1 MYKGC
6 EILLQENIQ
15 MSNFISQLKILIT
28 SLVIK
33 RDKAAKYYDNDLE
46 IRKAAD
52 KYINTIEYG
61 DNWDMY
67 VRFDYDVM
75 EAAGLDT
82 NLLNWY
88 YQDKNRIPRQLRQ
101 KVVDLQKQKVIDSY
115 EEKNDYYRMLY
126 GLPPMEDIENK
137 NFIYAPA
144 NEYGVPTDIPVHELD
159 SESIAII
166 QATDM
171 ITQLIDAN
179 PSKGFL
185 NYLGSNRIEIYTAR
199 KASNFEIL
207 AIRNTQQIDE
217 IILRDFEIMYAK
229 ARNYFM
235 IGLYNSVYNTNFE
248 WYDEF
253 IGFSILVM
261 AVQRLISNIYKQ
273 GLTRDFYD
281 LELIKYLFK
290 SYSVPY
296 IDEMDITY
304 QINLA
309 KNLNY
314 LLQYKATDKVL
325 YDVAN
330 LLGFYDIHIY
340 KYYLIKSHRLD
351 SDNNPIFRYDDDGK
365 PLYDQMYNFHFQQ
378 VELTEDDINTA
389 LTDDRK
395 QFDYS
400 TITGEDPYWV
410 EDDELK
416 LKLYETNFNN
426 MISKYMSLDIAYK
439 IVEMVYEV
447 AHTVRMVI
455 DDQKDYKNIKVSI
468 PKVSNNELNLFDLII
483 FLCCVG
489 ARKLNLDGNIPIKGY
504 QIASVYGFNFK
515 ENIQAVIDSI
525 HDNEGEYSNV
535 DPDLIQYIMNMR
547 AFSLADVDR
556 MYQNIKDFRTLVTEF
571 LFTTKDKDTYYQY
584 LHLYKS
590 LLIVEDVEE
599 LYKDNSGSIRKT
611 YESLL
616 ENINPELYA
625 LLQDMIEE
633 EDRNKGVWD
642 EYIDEIYLKL
652 GSLSDGY
659 KYLPTINKNESMF
672 EFVLKLIRFFK
683 SYTVDF
689 VNSGIQY
696 FLDDRYL
703 MGLKLIDWL
712 QVGDVNWPL
721 GENLFNK
728 NNIYIDIMD
737 KIISG
742 YNIHQNLFLKEFIF
756 RESNLYLKDKEYL
769 YDKLVGIE
777 IGAGS
782 SYGGVLLTD
791 SIFKGNSFNDFI
803 NSTEVSGI
811 ILKDISK
818 NREHFLTDSV
828 WITVNE

>member
-1 MYKGC
+1 
-6 EILLQENIQ
+6 
-15 MSNFISQLKILIT
+15 MSNFISQVKTLIT
-28 SLVIK
+28 SLVVK
-33 RDKAAKYYDNDLE
+33 RDKAARYYDNDLE

-52 KYINTIEYG
+52 RYINTIDYG

-75 EAAGLDT
+75 EAAGLDS

-88 YQDKNRIPRQLRQ
+88 YEDKSRIPRQLRQ

-126 GLPPMEDIENK
+126 GLPPMADIENK
-137 NFIYAPA
+137 NYIYVPA
-144 NEYGVPTDIPVHELD
+144 NEYGVPTNVPIHELD

-166 QATDM
+166 QATD
-171 ITQLIDAN
+171 ILDQIIDAN
-179 PSKGFL
+179 PTKGFL
-185 NYLGSNRIEIYTAR
+185 NYLGSNRISIYTAR
-199 KASNFEIL
+199 KANNFEIL

-217 IILRDFEIMYAK
+217 LIIRDFEIMYAK

-235 IGLYNSVYNTNFE
+235 IAVYNSVYATNFE

-281 LELIKYLFK
+281 LELIRYLFK

-296 IDEMDITY
+296 IEEMDISY

-340 KYYLIKSHRLD
+340 KYYLVKSHRLD
-351 SDNNPIFRYDDDGK
+351 AENKPIFRYDESGK
-365 PLYDQMYNFHFQQ
+365 PSYDQMYNFHFQQ

-395 QFDYS
+395 QYDYN

-416 LKLYETNFNN
+416 NKLYETNFNN
-426 MISKYMSLDIAYK
+426 IISKYMSLDIAYK

-455 DDQKDYKNIKVSI
+455 DDQRDYKNIKISI
-468 PKVSNNELNLFDLII
+468 PKISNNELNMFDLII
-483 FLCCVG
+483 FLCAVG
-489 ARKLNLDGNIPIKGY
+489 ARKLNLNGNVPLKPY

-515 ENIQAVIDSI
+515 ANIQDIIDSI
-525 HDNEGEYSNV
+525 HNQEGDYSKV
-535 DPDLIQYIMNMR
+535 SPDLIQYMMNMR

-556 MYQNIKDFRTLVTEF
+556 MYSNIKDLRTMITEY
-571 LFTTKDKDTYYQY
+571 LFTTKDKESYYQY

-590 LLIVEDVEE
+590 ILLSEDVAE
-599 LYKDNSGSIRKT
+599 LYKDTNGNIRDT

-616 ENINPELYA
+616 ENINPELYSIY
-625 LLQDMIEE
+625 LSMIEE
-633 EDRNKGVWD
+633 QARNEGIWD

-652 GSLSDGY
+652 GSLSDAY

-703 MGLKLIDWL
+703 MGLKLIDDLKMGNVDWKFNDTL
-712 QVGDVNWPL
+712 FGDYNT
-721 GENLFNK
+721 
-728 NNIYIDIMD
+728 YIDIMNRISSD
-737 KIISG
+737 YKIYQKLFIKEIIYQENN
-742 YNIHQNLFLKEFIF
+742 YNI
-756 RESNLYLKDKEYL
+756 KDKEIL
-769 YDKLVGIE
+769 YDKGLSLSVGGGSGGGIS
-777 IGAGS
+777 ISDTLFNGS
-782 SYGGVLLTD
+782 SYSDIMNNISKDIVFKDRPKERLLTD
-791 SIFKGNSFNDFI
+791 SVI
-803 NSTEVSGI
+803 
-811 ILKDISK
+811 
-818 NREHFLTDSV
+818 
-828 WITVNE
+828 ITVNE

>member
-1 MYKGC
+1 M
-6 EILLQENIQ
+6 LQQNIQ
-15 MSNFISQLKILIT
+15 MSNFISQVKTLIT
-28 SLVIK
+28 SLVVK

-52 KYINTIEYG
+52 RYINTIDYG

-75 EAAGLDT
+75 EAAGLDS

-88 YQDKNRIPRQLRQ
+88 YEDKSRIPRQLRQ

-126 GLPPMEDIENK
+126 GLPPMADIENK
-137 NFIYAPA
+137 NYIYVPA
-144 NEYGVPTDIPVHELD
+144 NEYGVPTNVPIHELD
-159 SESIAII
+159 LESIAII
-166 QATDM
+166 QATD
-171 ITQLIDAN
+171 ILDQIIDAN
-179 PSKGFL
+179 PTKGFL
-185 NYLGSNRIEIYTAR
+185 NYLGSNRISIYTAR
-199 KASNFEIL
+199 KANNFEIL

-217 IILRDFEIMYAK
+217 LIIRDFEIMYAK

-235 IGLYNSVYNTNFE
+235 IAVYNSVYATNFE

-281 LELIKYLFK
+281 LELIRYLFK

-296 IDEMDITY
+296 IEEMDISY

-340 KYYLIKSHRLD
+340 KYYLVKSHRLD
-351 SDNNPIFRYDDDGK
+351 VENKPIFRYDESGK

-395 QFDYS
+395 QYDYN

-416 LKLYETNFNN
+416 NKLYETNFNN
-426 MISKYMSLDIAYK
+426 IISKYMSLDIAYK

-455 DDQKDYKNIKVSI
+455 DDQRDYKNIKISI
-468 PKVSNNELNLFDLII
+468 PKISNNELNMFDLII
-483 FLCCVG
+483 FLCAVG
-489 ARKLNLDGNIPIKGY
+489 ARKLNLNGNVPLKPY

-515 ENIQAVIDSI
+515 ANIQDIIDSI
-525 HDNEGEYSNV
+525 HNQEGDYSKV
-535 DPDLIQYIMNMR
+535 SPDLIQYMMNMR
-547 AFSLADVDR
+547 AFSLADADR
-556 MYQNIKDFRTLVTEF
+556 MYSNIKDLRTMITEY
-571 LFTTKDKDTYYQY
+571 LFTTKDKESYYQY

-590 LLIVEDVEE
+590 ILLSEDVAE
-599 LYKDNSGSIRKT
+599 LYKDTNGNIRDT
-611 YESLL
+611 FESLL
-616 ENINPELYA
+616 ENINPELYSIY
-625 LLQDMIEE
+625 LSMIEE
-633 EDRNKGVWD
+633 QARNEGIWD

-652 GSLSDGY
+652 GSLSDAY

-703 MGLKLIDWL
+703 MGLKLIDDLKMGNVDWKFNDTL
-712 QVGDVNWPL
+712 FGDYNT
-721 GENLFNK
+721 
-728 NNIYIDIMD
+728 YIDIMNSISSD
-737 KIISG
+737 YKIYQKLFIKEIIYQKNN
-742 YNIHQNLFLKEFIF
+742 YNI
-756 RESNLYLKDKEYL
+756 KDKEIL
-769 YDKLVGIE
+769 YDKGLSLSVGGDSGGGIS
-777 IGAGS
+777 ISDTLFNGS
-782 SYGGVLLTD
+782 SYSDIMNNISKDIVFKDRPRERLLTD
-791 SIFKGNSFNDFI
+791 SVI
-803 NSTEVSGI
+803 
-811 ILKDISK
+811 
-818 NREHFLTDSV
+818 
-828 WITVNE
+828 ITVNE

>member
-1 MYKGC
+1 
-6 EILLQENIQ
+6 
-15 MSNFISQLKILIT
+15 MSNFVSQVKTLIT
-28 SLVIK
+28 SLVVK

-52 KYINTIEYG
+52 RYINTIDYG

-75 EAAGLDT
+75 EAAGLDS

-88 YQDKNRIPRQLRQ
+88 YEDKSRIPRQLRQ
-101 KVVDLQKQKVIDSY
+101 KVVNLQRQKVIDSY

-126 GLPPMEDIENK
+126 GLPPMADIENK
-137 NFIYAPA
+137 NYIYVPA
-144 NEYGVPTDIPVHELD
+144 NEYGVPTNVPVHELD

-166 QATDM
+166 QATD
-171 ITQLIDAN
+171 ILDQIIDAN
-179 PSKGFL
+179 PTKGFL
-185 NYLGSNRIEIYTAR
+185 NYLGSNRISIYTAR
-199 KASNFEIL
+199 KANNFEIL

-217 IILRDFEIMYAK
+217 LIIRDFEIMYAK

-235 IGLYNSVYNTNFE
+235 IAVYNSVYATNFE

-281 LELIKYLFK
+281 LELIRYLFK

-296 IDEMDITY
+296 IEEMDISY

-340 KYYLIKSHRLD
+340 KYYLVKSHRLD
-351 SDNNPIFRYDDDGK
+351 AENKPIFRYDESGK

-378 VELTEDDINTA
+378 VELIEDDINTA

-395 QFDYS
+395 QFDYN

-416 LKLYETNFNN
+416 NKLYETNFNN
-426 MISKYMSLDIAYK
+426 IISKYMSLDIAYK

-455 DDQKDYKNIKVSI
+455 DDQRDYKNIKISI
-468 PKVSNNELNLFDLII
+468 PKISNNELNMFDLII
-483 FLCCVG
+483 FLCAVG
-489 ARKLNLDGNIPIKGY
+489 ARKLNLNGNVPLKPY

-515 ENIQAVIDSI
+515 ANIQDIIDSI
-525 HDNEGEYSNV
+525 HNQEGDYSKV
-535 DPDLIQYIMNMR
+535 SPDLIQYMMNMR

-556 MYQNIKDFRTLVTEF
+556 MYSNIKDLRTMITEY
-571 LFTTKDKDTYYQY
+571 LFTTKDKESYYQY

-590 LLIVEDVEE
+590 ILLSEDVAE
-599 LYKDNSGSIRKT
+599 LYKDTNGNIRDT

-616 ENINPELYA
+616 ENINPELYT
-625 LLQDMIEE
+625 LLLSMIDE
-633 EDRNKGVWD
+633 EDRNKGIWD

-652 GSLSDGY
+652 GSLSDAY

-703 MGLKLIDWL
+703 MGLKLIDDL
-712 QVGDVNWPL
+712 KMGDVDWKLND
-721 GENLFNK
+721 NLFIK
-728 NNIYIDIMD
+728 NNSYIDLLD
-737 KIISG
+737 KILSQIS
-742 YNIHQNLFLKEFIF
+742 IKDTLNLRELIF
-756 RESNLYLKDKEYL
+756 PRVNYWVKDREIL
-769 YDKLVGIE
+769 YDKGLSIN
-777 IGAGS
+777 IGGS
-782 SYGGVLLTD
+782 SGGLMLTD
-791 SIFKGNSFNDFI
+791 NLFKGSTYNDII
-803 NSTEVSGI
+803 NN
-811 ILKDISK
+811 ISK
-818 NREHFLTDSV
+818 EISIKDNSNREHFLNDSV
-828 WITVNE
+828 TIIVNE

>member
-1 MYKGC
+1 
-6 EILLQENIQ
+6 
-15 MSNFISQLKILIT
+15 MSNFISQVKTLVT
-28 SLVIK
+28 SLVVK

-52 KYINTIEYG
+52 RYINTIDYG

-75 EAAGLDT
+75 EAAGLDS

-88 YQDKNRIPRQLRQ
+88 YEDKSRIPRQLRQ

-126 GLPPMEDIENK
+126 GLPPMADIENK
-137 NFIYAPA
+137 NYIYVPA
-144 NEYGVPTDIPVHELD
+144 NEYGVPTNVPIHELD

-166 QATDM
+166 QATD
-171 ITQLIDAN
+171 ILDQIIDAN
-179 PSKGFL
+179 PTKGFL
-185 NYLGSNRIEIYTAR
+185 NYLGSNRISIYTAR
-199 KASNFEIL
+199 KANNFEIL

-217 IILRDFEIMYAK
+217 LIIRDFEIMYAK

-235 IGLYNSVYNTNFE
+235 IAVYNSVYATNFE

-281 LELIKYLFK
+281 LELIRYLFK

-296 IDEMDITY
+296 IEEMDISY

-340 KYYLIKSHRLD
+340 KYYLVKSHRLD
-351 SDNNPIFRYDDDGK
+351 AENKPIFRYDESGK

-395 QFDYS
+395 QFDYN

-416 LKLYETNFNN
+416 NKLYETNFNN
-426 MISKYMSLDIAYK
+426 IISKYMSLDIAYK

-455 DDQKDYKNIKVSI
+455 DDQRDYKNIKISI
-468 PKVSNNELNLFDLII
+468 PKISNNELNMFDLII
-483 FLCCVG
+483 FLCAVG
-489 ARKLNLDGNIPIKGY
+489 ARKLNLNGSVPLKPY

-515 ENIQAVIDSI
+515 ANIQDIIDSI
-525 HDNEGEYSNV
+525 HNQEGDYSRV
-535 DPDLIQYIMNMR
+535 SPDLIQYMMNMR

-556 MYQNIKDFRTLVTEF
+556 MYSNIKDLRTMITEY
-571 LFTTKDKDTYYQY
+571 LFTTKDKESYYQY

-590 LLIVEDVEE
+590 ILLSEDVAE
-599 LYKDNSGSIRKT
+599 LYKDTNGNIRDT

-616 ENINPELYA
+616 ENINPELYT
-625 LLQDMIEE
+625 LLLSMIDE
-633 EDRNKGVWD
+633 EDRNKGIWD

-652 GSLSDGY
+652 GSLSDAY

-703 MGLKLIDWL
+703 MGLKLIDDL
-712 QVGDVNWPL
+712 KMSDVDWKLND
-721 GENLFNK
+721 NLFVK
-728 NNIYIDIMD
+728 NNSYIDLLD
-737 KIISG
+737 KILSQIS
-742 YNIHQNLFLKEFIF
+742 IKDTLNLRELIF
-756 RESNLYLKDKEYL
+756 PRANYWVKDREIL
-769 YDKLVGIE
+769 YDKGLSIN
-777 IGAGS
+777 IGGS
-782 SYGGVLLTD
+782 SGGLMLTD
-791 SIFKGNSFNDFI
+791 NLFKGSTYNDII
-803 NSTEVSGI
+803 NN
-811 ILKDISK
+811 ISK
-818 NREHFLTDSV
+818 EISIKDNSNREHFLNDSV
-828 WITVNE
+828 TIIVNE

>member
-1 MYKGC
+1 MT
-6 EILLQENIQ
+6 
-15 MSNFISQLKILIT
+15 NFISQVKTLIT
-28 SLVIK
+28 SLVVK

-52 KYINTIEYG
+52 RYINTIDYG

-75 EAAGLDT
+75 EAAGLDS

-88 YQDKNRIPRQLRQ
+88 YEDKSRIPRQLRQ

-126 GLPPMEDIENK
+126 GLPPMADIENK
-137 NFIYAPA
+137 NYIYVPA
-144 NEYGVPTDIPVHELD
+144 NEYGVPTNVPIHELD

-166 QATDM
+166 QATD
-171 ITQLIDAN
+171 ILDQIIDAN
-179 PSKGFL
+179 PTKGFL
-185 NYLGSNRIEIYTAR
+185 NYLGSNRISIYTAR
-199 KASNFEIL
+199 KANNFEIL

-217 IILRDFEIMYAK
+217 LIIRDFEIMYAK

-235 IGLYNSVYNTNFE
+235 IAVYNSVYATNFE

-281 LELIKYLFK
+281 LELIRYLFK

-296 IDEMDITY
+296 IEEMDISY

-340 KYYLIKSHRLD
+340 KYYLVKSHRLD
-351 SDNNPIFRYDDDGK
+351 AENKPIFRYDESGK

-395 QFDYS
+395 QFDYN

-416 LKLYETNFNN
+416 NKLYETNFNN
-426 MISKYMSLDIAYK
+426 IISKYMSLDIAYK

-455 DDQKDYKNIKVSI
+455 DGQRDYKNIKISI
-468 PKVSNNELNLFDLII
+468 PKISNNELNMFDLII
-483 FLCCVG
+483 FLCAVG
-489 ARKLNLDGNIPIKGY
+489 ARKLNLNGSVPLKPY

-515 ENIQAVIDSI
+515 ANIQDIIDSI
-525 HDNEGEYSNV
+525 HNQEGDYSRV
-535 DPDLIQYIMNMR
+535 SPDLIQYMMNMR

-556 MYQNIKDFRTLVTEF
+556 MYSNIKDLRTMITEY
-571 LFTTKDKDTYYQY
+571 LFTTKDKESYYQY

-590 LLIVEDVEE
+590 ILLSEDVAE
-599 LYKDNSGSIRKT
+599 LYKDTNGNIRDT

-616 ENINPELYA
+616 ENINPELYT
-625 LLQDMIEE
+625 LLLSMIDE
-633 EDRNKGVWD
+633 EDRNKGIWD

-652 GSLSDGY
+652 GSLSDAY

-703 MGLKLIDWL
+703 MGLKLIDDL
-712 QVGDVNWPL
+712 KMSDVDWKLND
-721 GENLFNK
+721 NLFVK
-728 NNIYIDIMD
+728 NNSYIDLLD
-737 KIISG
+737 KILSQIS
-742 YNIHQNLFLKEFIF
+742 IKDTLNLRELIF
-756 RESNLYLKDKEYL
+756 PRANYWVKDREIL
-769 YDKLVGIE
+769 YDKGLSIN
-777 IGAGS
+777 IGGS
-782 SYGGVLLTD
+782 SGGLMLTD
-791 SIFKGNSFNDFI
+791 NLFKGSTYNDII
-803 NSTEVSGI
+803 NN
-811 ILKDISK
+811 ISK
-818 NREHFLTDSV
+818 EISIKDNSNREHFLNDSV
-828 WITVNE
+828 TIIVNE

>member
-1 MYKGC
+1 M
-6 EILLQENIQ
+6 LQQNIQ
-15 MSNFISQLKILIT
+15 MSNFVSQVKTLIT
-28 SLVIK
+28 SLVVK

-52 KYINTIEYG
+52 RYINTIDYG

-75 EAAGLDT
+75 EAAGLDS

-88 YQDKNRIPRQLRQ
+88 YEDKSRIPRQLRQ
-101 KVVDLQKQKVIDSY
+101 KVVNLQKQKVIDSY

-126 GLPPMEDIENK
+126 GLPPMADIENK
-137 NFIYAPA
+137 NYIYVPA
-144 NEYGVPTDIPVHELD
+144 NEYGVPTNVPVHELD

-166 QATDM
+166 QATD
-171 ITQLIDAN
+171 ILDQIIDAN
-179 PSKGFL
+179 PTKGFL
-185 NYLGSNRIEIYTAR
+185 NYLGSNRISIYTAR
-199 KASNFEIL
+199 KANNFEIL

-217 IILRDFEIMYAK
+217 LIIRDFEIMYAK

-235 IGLYNSVYNTNFE
+235 IAVYNSVYATNFE

-281 LELIKYLFK
+281 LELIRYLFK

-296 IDEMDITY
+296 IEEMDISY

-325 YDVAN
+325 YDIAN

-351 SDNNPIFRYDDDGK
+351 VENKPIFRYDESGK

-378 VELTEDDINTA
+378 VELIEDDINTA

-395 QFDYS
+395 QFDYN

-416 LKLYETNFNN
+416 NKLYETNFNN
-426 MISKYMSLDIAYK
+426 IISKYMSLDIAYK

-447 AHTVRMVI
+447 AHTVRMII
-455 DDQKDYKNIKVSI
+455 DDQRDYKNIKISI
-468 PKVSNNELNLFDLII
+468 PKISNNELNMFDLII
-483 FLCCVG
+483 FLCAVG
-489 ARKLNLDGNIPIKGY
+489 ARKLNLNGNVPLKPY

-515 ENIQAVIDSI
+515 ANIQDIIDSI
-525 HDNEGEYSNV
+525 HNQEGDYSKV
-535 DPDLIQYIMNMR
+535 SPDLIQYMMNMR

-556 MYQNIKDFRTLVTEF
+556 MYSNIKDLRTMITEY
-571 LFTTKDKDTYYQY
+571 LFTTKDKESYYQY

-590 LLIVEDVEE
+590 ILLSEDVAE
-599 LYKDNSGSIRKT
+599 LYKDTNGNIRDT

-616 ENINPELYA
+616 ENINPELYT
-625 LLQDMIEE
+625 LLLSMIDE
-633 EDRNKGVWD
+633 EDRNKGIWD

-652 GSLSDGY
+652 GSLSDAY

-703 MGLKLIDWL
+703 MGLKLIDDL
-712 QVGDVNWPL
+712 KMTDVNWKL
-721 GENLFNK
+721 DDTLFAK
-728 NNIYIDIMD
+728 NNSYIDLLD
-737 KIISG
+737 KILSQIS
-742 YNIHQNLFLKEFIF
+742 IKDTLNLRELIF
-756 RESNLYLKDKEYL
+756 PRTNYWVKDREIL
-769 YDKLVGIE
+769 YDKGLSIN
-777 IGAGS
+777 IGGS
-782 SYGGVLLTD
+782 SGGLMITD
-791 SIFKGNSFNDFI
+791 DLFKGSTYNDII
-803 NSTEVSGI
+803 NNIAKEVSI
-811 ILKDISK
+811 KDNS
-818 NREHFLTDSV
+818 NRDHFLNDSV
-828 WITVNE
+828 TIIVNE

>member
-1 MYKGC
+1 
-6 EILLQENIQ
+6 
-15 MSNFISQLKILIT
+15 MSNFVSQVKTLIT
-28 SLVIK
+28 SLVVK

-52 KYINTIEYG
+52 RYINTIDYG

-75 EAAGLDT
+75 EAAGLDS

-88 YQDKNRIPRQLRQ
+88 YEDKSRIPRQLRQ
-101 KVVDLQKQKVIDSY
+101 KVVNLQRQKVIDSY

-126 GLPPMEDIENK
+126 GLPPMADIENK
-137 NFIYAPA
+137 NYIYVPA
-144 NEYGVPTDIPVHELD
+144 NEYGVPTNVPVHELD

-166 QATDM
+166 QATD
-171 ITQLIDAN
+171 ILDQIIDAN
-179 PSKGFL
+179 PTKGFL
-185 NYLGSNRIEIYTAR
+185 NYLGSNRISIYTAR
-199 KASNFEIL
+199 KANNFEIL

-217 IILRDFEIMYAK
+217 LIIRDFEIMYAK

-235 IGLYNSVYNTNFE
+235 IAVYNLVYATNFE

-281 LELIKYLFK
+281 LELIRYLFK

-296 IDEMDITY
+296 IEEMDISY

-340 KYYLIKSHRLD
+340 KYYLVKSHRLD
-351 SDNNPIFRYDDDGK
+351 AENKPIFRYDESGK

-395 QFDYS
+395 QFDYN

-416 LKLYETNFNN
+416 NKLYETNFNN
-426 MISKYMSLDIAYK
+426 IISKYMSLDIAYK

-455 DDQKDYKNIKVSI
+455 DDQRDYKNIKISI
-468 PKVSNNELNLFDLII
+468 PKISNNELNMFDLII
-483 FLCCVG
+483 FLCAVG
-489 ARKLNLDGNIPIKGY
+489 ARKLNLNGNVPLKPY

-515 ENIQAVIDSI
+515 ANIQDIIDSI
-525 HDNEGEYSNV
+525 HNQEGDYSRV
-535 DPDLIQYIMNMR
+535 SPDLIQYMMNMR

-556 MYQNIKDFRTLVTEF
+556 MYSNIKDLRTMITEY
-571 LFTTKDKDTYYQY
+571 LFTTKDKESYYQY

-590 LLIVEDVEE
+590 ILLSEDVAE
-599 LYKDNSGSIRKT
+599 LYKDTNGNIRDT

-616 ENINPELYA
+616 ENINPELYT
-625 LLQDMIEE
+625 LLLAMIDE
-633 EDRNKGVWD
+633 EDRNKGIWD

-652 GSLSDGY
+652 GSLSDAY

-703 MGLKLIDWL
+703 MGLKLIDDL
-712 QVGDVNWPL
+712 KMTDVDWKL
-721 GENLFNK
+721 DDTLFAK
-728 NNIYIDIMD
+728 NNSYIDLLD
-737 KIISG
+737 KILSQIS
-742 YNIHQNLFLKEFIF
+742 IKDTLNLRELIF
-756 RESNLYLKDKEYL
+756 PRVNYWVKDREIL
-769 YDKLVGIE
+769 YDKGLSIN
-777 IGAGS
+777 IGGS
-782 SYGGVLLTD
+782 SGGLMLTD
-791 SIFKGNSFNDFI
+791 NLFKGSTYNDII
-803 NSTEVSGI
+803 NN
-811 ILKDISK
+811 ISK
-818 NREHFLTDSV
+818 EISIKDNSNREHFLNDSV
-828 WITVNE
+828 TIIVNE

>member
-1 MYKGC
+1 M
-6 EILLQENIQ
+6 LQQNIQ
-15 MSNFISQLKILIT
+15 MSNFISQVKTLIT
-28 SLVIK
+28 SLVVK
-33 RDKAAKYYDNDLE
+33 RDKAARYYDNDLE

-52 KYINTIEYG
+52 RYINTIDYG

-75 EAAGLDT
+75 EAAGLDS

-88 YQDKNRIPRQLRQ
+88 YEDKSRIPRQLRQ

-126 GLPPMEDIENK
+126 GLPPMADIENK
-137 NFIYAPA
+137 NYIYVPA
-144 NEYGVPTDIPVHELD
+144 NEYGVPTNVPIHELD

-166 QATDM
+166 QATD
-171 ITQLIDAN
+171 ILDQIIDAN
-179 PSKGFL
+179 PTKGFL
-185 NYLGSNRIEIYTAR
+185 NYLGSNRISIYTAR
-199 KASNFEIL
+199 KANNFEIL

-217 IILRDFEIMYAK
+217 LIIRDFEIMYAK

-235 IGLYNSVYNTNFE
+235 IAVYNSVYATNFE

-281 LELIKYLFK
+281 LELIRYLFK

-296 IDEMDITY
+296 IEEMDISY

-340 KYYLIKSHRLD
+340 KYYLVKSHRLD
-351 SDNNPIFRYDDDGK
+351 AENKPIFRYDESGK

-395 QFDYS
+395 QFDYN

-416 LKLYETNFNN
+416 NKLYETNFNN
-426 MISKYMSLDIAYK
+426 IISKYMSLDIAYK

-447 AHTVRMVI
+447 AHTVRMII
-455 DDQKDYKNIKVSI
+455 DDQRDYKNIKISI
-468 PKVSNNELNLFDLII
+468 PKISNNELNMFDLII
-483 FLCCVG
+483 FLCAIG
-489 ARKLNLDGNIPIKGY
+489 ARKLNLNGNVPLKPY

-515 ENIQAVIDSI
+515 ANIQDIIDSI
-525 HDNEGEYSNV
+525 HNQEGDYSRV
-535 DPDLIQYIMNMR
+535 SPDLIQYMMNMR

-556 MYQNIKDFRTLVTEF
+556 MYSNIKDLRTMITEY
-571 LFTTKDKDTYYQY
+571 LFTTKDKESYYQY

-590 LLIVEDVEE
+590 ILLSEDVAE
-599 LYKDNSGSIRKT
+599 LYKDTNGNIRDT

-616 ENINPELYA
+616 ENINPELYT
-625 LLQDMIEE
+625 LLLSMIDE
-633 EDRNKGVWD
+633 EDRNKGIWD

-652 GSLSDGY
+652 GSLSDAY

-703 MGLKLIDWL
+703 MGLKLIDDL
-712 QVGDVNWPL
+712 KMSDVDWKLND
-721 GENLFNK
+721 NLFVK
-728 NNIYIDIMD
+728 NNSYIDLLD
-737 KIISG
+737 KILSQIS
-742 YNIHQNLFLKEFIF
+742 IKDTLNLRELIF
-756 RESNLYLKDKEYL
+756 PRANYWVKDREIL
-769 YDKLVGIE
+769 YDKGLSIN
-777 IGAGS
+777 IGGS
-782 SYGGVLLTD
+782 SGGLMLTD
-791 SIFKGNSFNDFI
+791 NLFKGSTYNDII
-803 NSTEVSGI
+803 NN
-811 ILKDISK
+811 ISK
-818 NREHFLTDSV
+818 EISIKDNSNREHFLNDSV
-828 WITVNE
+828 TIIVNE

>member
-1 MYKGC
+1 M
-6 EILLQENIQ
+6 LQQNIQ
-15 MSNFISQLKILIT
+15 MSNFVSQVKTLIT
-28 SLVIK
+28 SLVVK

-52 KYINTIEYG
+52 RYINTIDYG

-75 EAAGLDT
+75 EAAGLDS

-88 YQDKNRIPRQLRQ
+88 YEDKSRIPRQLRQ
-101 KVVDLQKQKVIDSY
+101 KVVNLQKQKVIDSY

-126 GLPPMEDIENK
+126 GLPPMADIENK
-137 NFIYAPA
+137 NYIYVPA
-144 NEYGVPTDIPVHELD
+144 NEYGVPTNVPVHELD

-166 QATDM
+166 QATD
-171 ITQLIDAN
+171 ILDQIIDAN
-179 PSKGFL
+179 PTKGFL
-185 NYLGSNRIEIYTAR
+185 NYLGSNRISIYTAR
-199 KASNFEIL
+199 KANNFEIL

-217 IILRDFEIMYAK
+217 LIIRDFEIMYAK

-235 IGLYNSVYNTNFE
+235 IAVYNSVYATNFE

-281 LELIKYLFK
+281 LELIRYLFK

-296 IDEMDITY
+296 IEEMDISY

-340 KYYLIKSHRLD
+340 KYYLVKSHRLD
-351 SDNNPIFRYDDDGK
+351 AENKPIFRYDESGK

-378 VELTEDDINTA
+378 VELIEDDINTA

-395 QFDYS
+395 QFDYN

-416 LKLYETNFNN
+416 NKLYETNFNN
-426 MISKYMSLDIAYK
+426 IISKYMSLDIAYK

-455 DDQKDYKNIKVSI
+455 DDQRDYKNIKISI
-468 PKVSNNELNLFDLII
+468 PKISNNELNMFDLII
-483 FLCCVG
+483 FLCAVG
-489 ARKLNLDGNIPIKGY
+489 ARKLNLNGNVPLKPY

-515 ENIQAVIDSI
+515 ANIQDIIDSI
-525 HDNEGEYSNV
+525 HNQEGDYSKV
-535 DPDLIQYIMNMR
+535 SPDLIQYMMNMR
-547 AFSLADVDR
+547 AFSLADVDK
-556 MYQNIKDFRTLVTEF
+556 MYSNIKDLRTMITEY
-571 LFTTKDKDTYYQY
+571 LFTTKDKESYYQY

-590 LLIVEDVEE
+590 ILLSEDVAE
-599 LYKDNSGSIRKT
+599 LYKDTNGNIRDT

-616 ENINPELYA
+616 ENINPELYSIY
-625 LLQDMIEE
+625 LSMIEE
-633 EDRNKGVWD
+633 QDRNEGIWD

-652 GSLSDGY
+652 GSLSDAY

-703 MGLKLIDWL
+703 MGLKLIDDLKIGNVDWKFNDTL
-712 QVGDVNWPL
+712 FGDYNT
-721 GENLFNK
+721 
-728 NNIYIDIMD
+728 YIDIMNNISLD
-737 KIISG
+737 YKIYQKLFIKEIIYQENN
-742 YNIHQNLFLKEFIF
+742 YNI
-756 RESNLYLKDKEYL
+756 KDKEIL
-769 YDKLVGIE
+769 YDKGLSLSVGGGSGGGISMSDTLFN
-777 IGAGS
+777 GS
-782 SYGGVLLTD
+782 SYSD
-791 SIFKGNSFNDFI
+791 IMNNIS
-803 NSTEVSGI
+803 
-811 ILKDISK
+811 KDIVFKDRPKERLLS
-818 NREHFLTDSV
+818 DSV
-828 WITVNE
+828 IITVNE

>member
-1 MYKGC
+1 
-6 EILLQENIQ
+6 
-15 MSNFISQLKILIT
+15 MSNFVSQVKTLIT
-28 SLVIK
+28 SLVVK

-52 KYINTIEYG
+52 RYINTIDYG

-75 EAAGLDT
+75 EAAGLDS

-88 YQDKNRIPRQLRQ
+88 YEDKSRIPRQLRQ
-101 KVVDLQKQKVIDSY
+101 KVVNLQKQKVIDSY

-126 GLPPMEDIENK
+126 GLPPMADIENK
-137 NFIYAPA
+137 NYIYVPA
-144 NEYGVPTDIPVHELD
+144 NEYGVPTNVPVHELD

-166 QATDM
+166 QATD
-171 ITQLIDAN
+171 ILDQIIDTN
-179 PSKGFL
+179 PTKGFL
-185 NYLGSNRIEIYTAR
+185 NYLGSNRISIYTAR
-199 KASNFEIL
+199 KANNFEIL

-217 IILRDFEIMYAK
+217 LIIRDFEIMYAK

-235 IGLYNSVYNTNFE
+235 IAVYNSVYATNFE

-281 LELIKYLFK
+281 LELIRYLFK

-296 IDEMDITY
+296 IEEMDISY

-340 KYYLIKSHRLD
+340 KYYLVKSHRLD
-351 SDNNPIFRYDDDGK
+351 VENKPIFRYDESGK

-378 VELTEDDINTA
+378 VELIEDDINTA

-395 QFDYS
+395 QFDYN

-416 LKLYETNFNN
+416 NKLYETNFNN
-426 MISKYMSLDIAYK
+426 IISKYMSLDIAYK

-455 DDQKDYKNIKVSI
+455 DDQRDYKNIKISI
-468 PKVSNNELNLFDLII
+468 PKISNNELNMFDLII
-483 FLCCVG
+483 FLCAVG
-489 ARKLNLDGNIPIKGY
+489 ARKLNLNGNVPLKPY

-515 ENIQAVIDSI
+515 ANIQDIIDSI
-525 HDNEGEYSNV
+525 HNQEGDYSRV
-535 DPDLIQYIMNMR
+535 SPDLIQYMMNMR

-556 MYQNIKDFRTLVTEF
+556 MYSNIKDLRTMITEY
-571 LFTTKDKDTYYQY
+571 LFTTKDKESYYQY

-590 LLIVEDVEE
+590 ILLSEDVAE
-599 LYKDNSGSIRKT
+599 LYKDTNGNIRDT

-616 ENINPELYA
+616 ENINPELYSIY
-625 LLQDMIEE
+625 LSMIEE
-633 EDRNKGVWD
+633 QDRNEGIWD

-652 GSLSDGY
+652 GSLSDAY

-703 MGLKLIDWL
+703 MGLKLIDDLKMGNVDWKFNDTL
-712 QVGDVNWPL
+712 FGDYNT
-721 GENLFNK
+721 
-728 NNIYIDIMD
+728 YIDIINSISLD
-737 KIISG
+737 YKIYQKLFIKEIIYQENN
-742 YNIHQNLFLKEFIF
+742 YNI
-756 RESNLYLKDKEYL
+756 KDKEIL
-769 YDKLVGIE
+769 YDKGLSLSVGGGSGGGIS
-777 IGAGS
+777 ISDTLFNGS
-782 SYGGVLLTD
+782 SYSDIMNNISKDIVFKDRPKECLLTD
-791 SIFKGNSFNDFI
+791 SVI
-803 NSTEVSGI
+803 
-811 ILKDISK
+811 
-818 NREHFLTDSV
+818 
-828 WITVNE
+828 ITVNE

>member
-1 MYKGC
+1 
-6 EILLQENIQ
+6 
-15 MSNFISQLKILIT
+15 MSNFVSQVKTLIT
-28 SLVIK
+28 SLVVK

-52 KYINTIEYG
+52 RYINTIDYG

-75 EAAGLDT
+75 EAAGLDS

-88 YQDKNRIPRQLRQ
+88 YEDKSRIPRQLRQ
-101 KVVDLQKQKVIDSY
+101 KVVNLQKQKVIDSY

-126 GLPPMEDIENK
+126 GLPPMADIENK
-137 NFIYAPA
+137 NYIYVPA
-144 NEYGVPTDIPVHELD
+144 NEYGVPTNVPVHELD

-166 QATDM
+166 QATD
-171 ITQLIDAN
+171 ILDQIIDAN
-179 PSKGFL
+179 PTKGFL
-185 NYLGSNRIEIYTAR
+185 NYLGSNRISIYTAR
-199 KASNFEIL
+199 KANNFEIL

-217 IILRDFEIMYAK
+217 LIIRDFEIMYAK

-235 IGLYNSVYNTNFE
+235 IAVYNSVYATNFE

-281 LELIKYLFK
+281 LELIRYLFK

-296 IDEMDITY
+296 IEEMDISY

-340 KYYLIKSHRLD
+340 KYYLVKSHRLD
-351 SDNNPIFRYDDDGK
+351 AENKPIFRYDEFGK

-395 QFDYS
+395 QYDYN

-416 LKLYETNFNN
+416 NKLYETNFNN
-426 MISKYMSLDIAYK
+426 IISKYMSLDIAYK

-455 DDQKDYKNIKVSI
+455 DDQRDYKNIKISI
-468 PKVSNNELNLFDLII
+468 PKISNNELNMFDLII
-483 FLCCVG
+483 FLCAVG
-489 ARKLNLDGNIPIKGY
+489 ARKLNLNGNVPLKPY

-515 ENIQAVIDSI
+515 ANIQDIIDSI
-525 HDNEGEYSNV
+525 HNQEGDYSKV
-535 DPDLIQYIMNMR
+535 SPDLIQYMMNMR

-556 MYQNIKDFRTLVTEF
+556 MYSNIKDLRTMITEY
-571 LFTTKDKDTYYQY
+571 LFTTKDKESYYQY

-590 LLIVEDVEE
+590 ILLSEDVAE
-599 LYKDNSGSIRKT
+599 LYKDTNGNIRDT

-616 ENINPELYA
+616 ENINPELYT
-625 LLQDMIEE
+625 LLLSMIDE
-633 EDRNKGVWD
+633 EDRNKGIWD

-652 GSLSDGY
+652 GSLSDAY

-703 MGLKLIDWL
+703 MGLKLIDDL
-712 QVGDVNWPL
+712 KMGDVDWKLND
-721 GENLFNK
+721 NLFVK
-728 NNIYIDIMD
+728 NNSYIDLLD
-737 KIISG
+737 KILSQIS
-742 YNIHQNLFLKEFIF
+742 IKDTLNLRELIF
-756 RESNLYLKDKEYL
+756 PRVNYWVKDREIL
-769 YDKLVGIE
+769 YDKGLSIN
-777 IGAGS
+777 IGGS
-782 SYGGVLLTD
+782 SGGLMLTD
-791 SIFKGNSFNDFI
+791 NLFTGSTYNDII
-803 NSTEVSGI
+803 NN
-811 ILKDISK
+811 ISK
-818 NREHFLTDSV
+818 KISIKDNSNREHFLNDSV
-828 WITVNE
+828 TIIVNE

>member
-1 MYKGC
+1 
-6 EILLQENIQ
+6 
-15 MSNFISQLKILIT
+15 MSNFVSQVKTLIT
-28 SLVIK
+28 SLVVK

-46 IRKAAD
+46 IRKVAD
-52 KYINTIEYG
+52 RYINTIDYG

-75 EAAGLDT
+75 EAAGLDS

-88 YQDKNRIPRQLRQ
+88 YEDKSRIPRQLRQ
-101 KVVDLQKQKVIDSY
+101 KVVNLQKQKVIDSY

-126 GLPPMEDIENK
+126 GLPPIADIENK
-137 NFIYAPA
+137 NYIYVPA
-144 NEYGVPTDIPVHELD
+144 NEYGVPTNVPVHELD
-159 SESIAII
+159 SENIAII
-166 QATDM
+166 QATD
-171 ITQLIDAN
+171 ILDQIIDAN
-179 PSKGFL
+179 PTKGFL
-185 NYLGSNRIEIYTAR
+185 NYLGSNRISIYTAR
-199 KASNFEIL
+199 KANNFEIL

-217 IILRDFEIMYAK
+217 LIIRDFEIMYAK

-235 IGLYNSVYNTNFE
+235 IAVYNSVYATNFE

-281 LELIKYLFK
+281 LELIRYLFK

-296 IDEMDITY
+296 IEEMDISY

-340 KYYLIKSHRLD
+340 KYYLVKSHRLD
-351 SDNNPIFRYDDDGK
+351 AENKPIFRYDESGK

-395 QFDYS
+395 QYDYN

-416 LKLYETNFNN
+416 NKLYETNFNN
-426 MISKYMSLDIAYK
+426 IISKYMSLDIAYK

-455 DDQKDYKNIKVSI
+455 DNQRDYKNIKISI
-468 PKVSNNELNLFDLII
+468 PKISNNELNMFDLII
-483 FLCCVG
+483 FLCAVG
-489 ARKLNLDGNIPIKGY
+489 ARKLNLNGNVPLKPY

-515 ENIQAVIDSI
+515 ANIQDIIDSI
-525 HDNEGEYSNV
+525 HNQEGDYSKV
-535 DPDLIQYIMNMR
+535 SPDLIQYMMNMR

-556 MYQNIKDFRTLVTEF
+556 MYSNIKDLRTMITEY
-571 LFTTKDKDTYYQY
+571 LFTTKDKESYYQY

-590 LLIVEDVEE
+590 ILLSEDVAE
-599 LYKDNSGSIRKT
+599 LYKDTNGNIRDT

-616 ENINPELYA
+616 ENINPELYT
-625 LLQDMIEE
+625 LLLSMIDE
-633 EDRNKGVWD
+633 EDRNKGIWD

-652 GSLSDGY
+652 GSLSDAY

-703 MGLKLIDWL
+703 MGLKLIDDL
-712 QVGDVNWPL
+712 KMGDVDWKLND
-721 GENLFNK
+721 NLFVK
-728 NNIYIDIMD
+728 NNSYIDLLD
-737 KIISG
+737 KILSQIS
-742 YNIHQNLFLKEFIF
+742 IKDTLNLRELIF
-756 RESNLYLKDKEYL
+756 PRVNYWVKDREIL
-769 YDKLVGIE
+769 YDKGLSIN
-777 IGAGS
+777 IGGS
-782 SYGGVLLTD
+782 SGGLMLTD
-791 SIFKGNSFNDFI
+791 NLFKGSTYNDII
-803 NSTEVSGI
+803 NN
-811 ILKDISK
+811 ISK
-818 NREHFLTDSV
+818 EISIKDNSNREHFLNDSV
-828 WITVNE
+828 TIIVNE

>member
-1 MYKGC
+1 MNKGC
-6 EILLQENIQ
+6 GILLQENIQ
-15 MSNFISQLKILIT
+15 MSNFISQLKILVT

-126 GLPPMEDIENK
+126 GLPPMEDIENE

-525 HDNEGEYSNV
+525 HDNEGEY
-535 DPDLIQYIMNMR
+535 
-547 AFSLADVDR
+547 
-556 MYQNIKDFRTLVTEF
+556 E
-571 LFTTKDKDTYYQY
+571 
-584 LHLYKS
+584 
-590 LLIVEDVEE
+590 
-599 LYKDNSGSIRKT
+599 
-611 YESLL
+611 
-616 ENINPELYA
+616 
-625 LLQDMIEE
+625 
-633 EDRNKGVWD
+633 
-642 EYIDEIYLKL
+642 
-652 GSLSDGY
+652 
-659 KYLPTINKNESMF
+659 
-672 EFVLKLIRFFK
+672 
-683 SYTVDF
+683 
-689 VNSGIQY
+689 
-696 FLDDRYL
+696 
-703 MGLKLIDWL
+703 
-712 QVGDVNWPL
+712 
-721 GENLFNK
+721 
-728 NNIYIDIMD
+728 
-737 KIISG
+737 
-742 YNIHQNLFLKEFIF
+742 
-756 RESNLYLKDKEYL
+756 
-769 YDKLVGIE
+769 
-777 IGAGS
+777 
-782 SYGGVLLTD
+782 
-791 SIFKGNSFNDFI
+791 SIFFS
-803 NSTEVSGI
+803 
-811 ILKDISK
+811 
-818 NREHFLTDSV
+818 
-828 WITVNE
+828 

>member
-1 MYKGC
+1 M
-6 EILLQENIQ
+6 LQQNIQ
-15 MSNFISQLKILIT
+15 MSNFVSQVKTLIT
-28 SLVIK
+28 SLVVK

-52 KYINTIEYG
+52 RYINTIDYG

-75 EAAGLDT
+75 EAAGLDS

-88 YQDKNRIPRQLRQ
+88 YEDKSRIPRQLRQ
-101 KVVDLQKQKVIDSY
+101 KVVNLQKQKVIDSY

-126 GLPPMEDIENK
+126 GLPPMADIENK
-137 NFIYAPA
+137 NYIYVPA
-144 NEYGVPTDIPVHELD
+144 NEYGVPTNVPVHELD

-166 QATDM
+166 QATD
-171 ITQLIDAN
+171 ILDQIIDAN
-179 PSKGFL
+179 PTKGFL
-185 NYLGSNRIEIYTAR
+185 NYLGSNRISIYTAR
-199 KASNFEIL
+199 KANNFEIL

-217 IILRDFEIMYAK
+217 LIIRDFEIMYAK

-235 IGLYNSVYNTNFE
+235 IAVYNSVYATNFE

-281 LELIKYLFK
+281 LELIRYLFK

-296 IDEMDITY
+296 IEEMDISY

-340 KYYLIKSHRLD
+340 KYYLVKSHRLD
-351 SDNNPIFRYDDDGK
+351 AENKPIFRYDESGK

-378 VELTEDDINTA
+378 VELIEDDINTA

-395 QFDYS
+395 QFDYN

-416 LKLYETNFNN
+416 NKLYETNFNN
-426 MISKYMSLDIAYK
+426 IISKYMSLDIAYK

-455 DDQKDYKNIKVSI
+455 DDQRDYKNIKISI
-468 PKVSNNELNLFDLII
+468 PKISNNELNMFDLII
-483 FLCCVG
+483 FLCAVG
-489 ARKLNLDGNIPIKGY
+489 ARKLNLNGSVPLKPY

-515 ENIQAVIDSI
+515 ANIQDIIDSI
-525 HDNEGEYSNV
+525 HNQEGDYSKV
-535 DPDLIQYIMNMR
+535 SPDLIQYMMNMR
-547 AFSLADVDR
+547 AFSLADVDK
-556 MYQNIKDFRTLVTEF
+556 MYSNIKDLRTMITEY
-571 LFTTKDKDTYYQY
+571 LFTTKDKESYYQY

-590 LLIVEDVEE
+590 ILLSEDVAE
-599 LYKDNSGSIRKT
+599 LYKDTNGNIRDT

-616 ENINPELYA
+616 ENINPELYSIY
-625 LLQDMIEE
+625 LSMIEE
-633 EDRNKGVWD
+633 QDRNEGIWD

-652 GSLSDGY
+652 GSLSDAY

-703 MGLKLIDWL
+703 MGLKLIDDLKIGNVDWKFNDTL
-712 QVGDVNWPL
+712 FGDYNT
-721 GENLFNK
+721 
-728 NNIYIDIMD
+728 YIDIMNNISLD
-737 KIISG
+737 YKIYQKLFIKEIIYQENN
-742 YNIHQNLFLKEFIF
+742 YNI
-756 RESNLYLKDKEYL
+756 KDKEIL
-769 YDKLVGIE
+769 YDKGLSLSVGGGSGGGISMSDTLFN
-777 IGAGS
+777 GS
-782 SYGGVLLTD
+782 SYSD
-791 SIFKGNSFNDFI
+791 IMNNIS
-803 NSTEVSGI
+803 
-811 ILKDISK
+811 KDIVFKDRPKERLLS
-818 NREHFLTDSV
+818 DSV
-828 WITVNE
+828 IITVNE

>member
-1 MYKGC
+1 M
-6 EILLQENIQ
+6 LQQNIQ
-15 MSNFISQLKILIT
+15 MTNFISQVKTLIT
-28 SLVIK
+28 SLVVK

-52 KYINTIEYG
+52 RYINTIDYG

-75 EAAGLDT
+75 EAAGLDS

-88 YQDKNRIPRQLRQ
+88 YEDKSRIPRQLRQ

-126 GLPPMEDIENK
+126 GLPPMADIENK
-137 NFIYAPA
+137 NYIYVPA
-144 NEYGVPTDIPVHELD
+144 NEYGVPTNVPIHELD

-166 QATDM
+166 QATD
-171 ITQLIDAN
+171 ILDRIIDAN
-179 PSKGFL
+179 PTKGFL
-185 NYLGSNRIEIYTAR
+185 NYLGSNRISIYTAR
-199 KASNFEIL
+199 KANNFEIL

-217 IILRDFEIMYAK
+217 LIIRDFEIMYAK

-235 IGLYNSVYNTNFE
+235 IAVYNSVYATNFE

-281 LELIKYLFK
+281 LELIRYLFK

-296 IDEMDITY
+296 IEEMDISY

-340 KYYLIKSHRLD
+340 KYYLVKSHRLD
-351 SDNNPIFRYDDDGK
+351 AENKPIFRYDESGK

-395 QFDYS
+395 QFDYN

-416 LKLYETNFNN
+416 NKLYETNFNN
-426 MISKYMSLDIAYK
+426 IISKYMSLDIAYK

-455 DDQKDYKNIKVSI
+455 DDQRDYKNIKISI
-468 PKVSNNELNLFDLII
+468 PKISNNELNMFDLII
-483 FLCCVG
+483 FLCAVG
-489 ARKLNLDGNIPIKGY
+489 ARKLNLNGNVPLKPY

-515 ENIQAVIDSI
+515 TNIQDIIDSI
-525 HDNEGEYSNV
+525 HNQEGDYSRV
-535 DPDLIQYIMNMR
+535 SPDLIQYMMNMR

-556 MYQNIKDFRTLVTEF
+556 MYSNIKDLRTMITEY
-571 LFTTKDKDTYYQY
+571 LFTTKDKESYYQY

-590 LLIVEDVEE
+590 ILLSEDVAE
-599 LYKDNSGSIRKT
+599 LYKDTNGNIRDT

-616 ENINPELYA
+616 ENINPELYT
-625 LLQDMIEE
+625 LLLSMIDE
-633 EDRNKGVWD
+633 EDRNKGIWD

-652 GSLSDGY
+652 GSLSDAY

-703 MGLKLIDWL
+703 MGLKLIDDL
-712 QVGDVNWPL
+712 KMSDVDWKLND
-721 GENLFNK
+721 NLFVK
-728 NNIYIDIMD
+728 NNSYIDLLD
-737 KIISG
+737 KILSQIS
-742 YNIHQNLFLKEFIF
+742 IKDTLNLRELIF
-756 RESNLYLKDKEYL
+756 PRANYWVKDREIL
-769 YDKLVGIE
+769 YDKGLSIN
-777 IGAGS
+777 IGGS
-782 SYGGVLLTD
+782 SGGLMLTD
-791 SIFKGNSFNDFI
+791 NLFKGSTYNDIINNIAKEISIKDNS
-803 NSTEVSGI
+803 
-811 ILKDISK
+811 
-818 NREHFLTDSV
+818 NREHFLNDSV
-828 WITVNE
+828 TIIVNE

>member
-1 MYKGC
+1 
-6 EILLQENIQ
+6 
-15 MSNFISQLKILIT
+15 MSNFISQVKTLIT
-28 SLVIK
+28 SLVVK

-52 KYINTIEYG
+52 RYINTIDYG

-75 EAAGLDT
+75 EAAGLDS

-88 YQDKNRIPRQLRQ
+88 YEDKSRIPRQLRQ

-126 GLPPMEDIENK
+126 GLPPMADIENK
-137 NFIYAPA
+137 NYIYVPA
-144 NEYGVPTDIPVHELD
+144 NEYGVPTNVPIHELD

-166 QATDM
+166 QATD
-171 ITQLIDAN
+171 ILDQIIDAN
-179 PSKGFL
+179 PTKGFL
-185 NYLGSNRIEIYTAR
+185 NYLGSNRISIYTAR
-199 KASNFEIL
+199 KANNFEIL

-217 IILRDFEIMYAK
+217 LIIRDFEIMYAK

-235 IGLYNSVYNTNFE
+235 IAVYNSVYATNFE

-281 LELIKYLFK
+281 LELIRYLFK

-296 IDEMDITY
+296 IEEMDISY

-340 KYYLIKSHRLD
+340 KYYLVKSHRLD
-351 SDNNPIFRYDDDGK
+351 AENKPIFRYDESGK

-395 QFDYS
+395 QYDYN

-416 LKLYETNFNN
+416 NKLYETNFNN
-426 MISKYMSLDIAYK
+426 IISKYMSLDIAYK

-455 DDQKDYKNIKVSI
+455 DDQRDYKNIKISI
-468 PKVSNNELNLFDLII
+468 PKISNNELNMFDLII
-483 FLCCVG
+483 FLCAVG
-489 ARKLNLDGNIPIKGY
+489 ARKLNLNGNVPLKPY

-515 ENIQAVIDSI
+515 ANIQDIIDSI
-525 HDNEGEYSNV
+525 HNQEGDYSRV
-535 DPDLIQYIMNMR
+535 SPDLIQYMMNMR
-547 AFSLADVDR
+547 ALSLADVDR
-556 MYQNIKDFRTLVTEF
+556 MYSNIKDLRTMITEY
-571 LFTTKDKDTYYQY
+571 LFTTKDKESYYQY

-590 LLIVEDVEE
+590 ILLSEDVAE
-599 LYKDNSGSIRKT
+599 LYKDTNGNIRDT
-611 YESLL
+611 FESLL
-616 ENINPELYA
+616 ENINPELYSIY
-625 LLQDMIEE
+625 LSMIEE
-633 EDRNKGVWD
+633 QARNEGIWD

-652 GSLSDGY
+652 GSLSDAY

-703 MGLKLIDWL
+703 MGLKLIDDLKMGNVDWKFNDTL
-712 QVGDVNWPL
+712 FGDYNT
-721 GENLFNK
+721 
-728 NNIYIDIMD
+728 YIDIMNRISSD
-737 KIISG
+737 YKIYQKLFIKEIIYQENN
-742 YNIHQNLFLKEFIF
+742 YNI
-756 RESNLYLKDKEYL
+756 KDKEIL
-769 YDKLVGIE
+769 YDKGLSLSVG
-777 IGAGS
+777 GDSGGGVAMSDTLFNGS
-782 SYGGVLLTD
+782 SYSDIMNNISKDIVFKDRPKERLLTD
-791 SIFKGNSFNDFI
+791 SVI
-803 NSTEVSGI
+803 
-811 ILKDISK
+811 
-818 NREHFLTDSV
+818 
-828 WITVNE
+828 ITVNE

>member
-1 MYKGC
+1 M
-6 EILLQENIQ
+6 LQQNIQ
-15 MSNFISQLKILIT
+15 MSNFISQVKTLIT
-28 SLVIK
+28 SLVVK

-52 KYINTIEYG
+52 RYINTIDYG

-75 EAAGLDT
+75 EAAGLDS

-88 YQDKNRIPRQLRQ
+88 YEDKSRIPRQLRQ

-126 GLPPMEDIENK
+126 GLPPMADIENK
-137 NFIYAPA
+137 NYIYVPA
-144 NEYGVPTDIPVHELD
+144 NEYGVPTNVPIHELD

-166 QATDM
+166 QATD
-171 ITQLIDAN
+171 ILDQIIDAN
-179 PSKGFL
+179 PTKGFL
-185 NYLGSNRIEIYTAR
+185 NYLGSNRISIYTAR
-199 KASNFEIL
+199 KANNFEIL

-217 IILRDFEIMYAK
+217 LIIRDFEIMYAK

-235 IGLYNSVYNTNFE
+235 IAVYNSVYATNFE

-281 LELIKYLFK
+281 LELIRYLFK

-296 IDEMDITY
+296 IEEMDISY

-340 KYYLIKSHRLD
+340 KYYLVKSHRLD
-351 SDNNPIFRYDDDGK
+351 AENKPIFRYDESGK

-395 QFDYS
+395 QFDYN

-416 LKLYETNFNN
+416 NKLYETNFNN
-426 MISKYMSLDIAYK
+426 IISKYMSLDIAYK

-455 DDQKDYKNIKVSI
+455 DDQRDYKNIKISI
-468 PKVSNNELNLFDLII
+468 PKISNNELNMFDLII
-483 FLCCVG
+483 FLCAVG
-489 ARKLNLDGNIPIKGY
+489 ARKLNLNGSVPLKPY

-515 ENIQAVIDSI
+515 ANIQDIIDSI
-525 HDNEGEYSNV
+525 HNQEGDYSRV
-535 DPDLIQYIMNMR
+535 SPDLIQYMMNMR

-556 MYQNIKDFRTLVTEF
+556 MYSNIKDLRTMITEY
-571 LFTTKDKDTYYQY
+571 LFTTKDKESYYQY

-590 LLIVEDVEE
+590 ILLSEDVAE
-599 LYKDNSGSIRKT
+599 LYKDTNGNIRDT

-616 ENINPELYA
+616 ENINPELYT
-625 LLQDMIEE
+625 LLLSMIDE
-633 EDRNKGVWD
+633 EDRNKGIWD

-652 GSLSDGY
+652 GSLSDAY

-703 MGLKLIDWL
+703 MGLKLIDDL
-712 QVGDVNWPL
+712 KMSDVDWKLND
-721 GENLFNK
+721 NLFVK
-728 NNIYIDIMD
+728 NNSYIDLLD
-737 KIISG
+737 KILSQIS
-742 YNIHQNLFLKEFIF
+742 IKDTLNLRELIF
-756 RESNLYLKDKEYL
+756 PRANYWVKDREIL
-769 YDKLVGIE
+769 YDKGLSIN
-777 IGAGS
+777 IGGS
-782 SYGGVLLTD
+782 SGGLMLTD
-791 SIFKGNSFNDFI
+791 NLFKGSTYNDII
-803 NSTEVSGI
+803 NN
-811 ILKDISK
+811 ISK
-818 NREHFLTDSV
+818 EISIKDNSNREHFLNDSV
-828 WITVNE
+828 TIIVNE

>member
-1 MYKGC
+1 
-6 EILLQENIQ
+6 
-15 MSNFISQLKILIT
+15 MSNFVSQVKTLIT
-28 SLVIK
+28 SLVVK

-52 KYINTIEYG
+52 RYINTIDYG

-75 EAAGLDT
+75 EAAGLDS

-88 YQDKNRIPRQLRQ
+88 YEDKSRIPRQLRQ
-101 KVVDLQKQKVIDSY
+101 KVVNLQRQKVIDSY

-126 GLPPMEDIENK
+126 GLPPMADIENK
-137 NFIYAPA
+137 NYIYVPA
-144 NEYGVPTDIPVHELD
+144 NEYGVPTNVPVHELD

-166 QATDM
+166 QATD
-171 ITQLIDAN
+171 ILDQIIDAN
-179 PSKGFL
+179 PTKGFL
-185 NYLGSNRIEIYTAR
+185 NYLGSNRISIYTAR
-199 KASNFEIL
+199 KANNFEIL

-217 IILRDFEIMYAK
+217 LIIRDFEIMYAK

-235 IGLYNSVYNTNFE
+235 IAVYNSVYATNFE

-281 LELIKYLFK
+281 LELIRYLFK

-296 IDEMDITY
+296 IEEMDISY

-340 KYYLIKSHRLD
+340 KYYLVKSHRLD
-351 SDNNPIFRYDDDGK
+351 AENKPIFRYDESGK

-395 QFDYS
+395 QYDYN

-416 LKLYETNFNN
+416 NKLYETNFNN
-426 MISKYMSLDIAYK
+426 IISKYMSLDIAYK

-455 DDQKDYKNIKVSI
+455 DDQRDYKNIKISI
-468 PKVSNNELNLFDLII
+468 PKISNNELNMFDLII
-483 FLCCVG
+483 FLCAVG
-489 ARKLNLDGNIPIKGY
+489 ARKLNLNGNVPLKPY

-515 ENIQAVIDSI
+515 ANIQDIIDSI
-525 HDNEGEYSNV
+525 HNQEGDYSRV
-535 DPDLIQYIMNMR
+535 SPDLIQYMMNMR

-556 MYQNIKDFRTLVTEF
+556 MYSNIKDLRTMITEY
-571 LFTTKDKDTYYQY
+571 LFTTKDKESYYQY

-590 LLIVEDVEE
+590 ILLSEDVAE
-599 LYKDNSGSIRKT
+599 LYKDTNGNIRDT
-611 YESLL
+611 FESLL
-616 ENINPELYA
+616 ENINPELYSIY
-625 LLQDMIEE
+625 LSMIEE
-633 EDRNKGVWD
+633 QDRNEGIWD

-652 GSLSDGY
+652 GSLSDAY

-703 MGLKLIDWL
+703 MGLKLIDDLKIGNVDWKFNDTL
-712 QVGDVNWPL
+712 FGDYNT
-721 GENLFNK
+721 
-728 NNIYIDIMD
+728 YIDIMNSISSD
-737 KIISG
+737 YKIYQKLFIKEIIYQENN
-742 YNIHQNLFLKEFIF
+742 YNI
-756 RESNLYLKDKEYL
+756 KDKEIL
-769 YDKLVGIE
+769 YDKGLSLSVGGGSGGGISMSDTLFN
-777 IGAGS
+777 GS
-782 SYGGVLLTD
+782 SYSDIMNNISKDIVFKDRPKERLLTD
-791 SIFKGNSFNDFI
+791 SVI
-803 NSTEVSGI
+803 
-811 ILKDISK
+811 
-818 NREHFLTDSV
+818 
-828 WITVNE
+828 ITVNE

>member
-1 MYKGC
+1 
-6 EILLQENIQ
+6 
-15 MSNFISQLKILIT
+15 MSNFVSQVKTLIT
-28 SLVIK
+28 SLVVK

-52 KYINTIEYG
+52 RYINTIDYG

-75 EAAGLDT
+75 EAAGLDS

-88 YQDKNRIPRQLRQ
+88 YEDKSRIPRQLRQ
-101 KVVDLQKQKVIDSY
+101 KVVNLQKQKVIDSY

-126 GLPPMEDIENK
+126 GLPPMADIENK
-137 NFIYAPA
+137 NYIYVPA
-144 NEYGVPTDIPVHELD
+144 NEYGVPTNVPVHELD

-166 QATDM
+166 QATD
-171 ITQLIDAN
+171 ILDQIIDAN
-179 PSKGFL
+179 PTKGFL
-185 NYLGSNRIEIYTAR
+185 NYLGSNRISIYTAR
-199 KASNFEIL
+199 KANNFEIL

-217 IILRDFEIMYAK
+217 LIIRDFEIMYAK

-235 IGLYNSVYNTNFE
+235 IAVYNSVYATNFE

-281 LELIKYLFK
+281 LELIRYLFK

-296 IDEMDITY
+296 IEEMDISY

-340 KYYLIKSHRLD
+340 KYYLVKSHRLD
-351 SDNNPIFRYDDDGK
+351 AENKPIFRYDESGK

-395 QFDYS
+395 QYDYN

-416 LKLYETNFNN
+416 NKLYETNFNN
-426 MISKYMSLDIAYK
+426 IISKYMSLDIAYK

-455 DDQKDYKNIKVSI
+455 DDQRDYKNIKISI
-468 PKVSNNELNLFDLII
+468 PKISNNELNMFDLII
-483 FLCCVG
+483 FLCAVG
-489 ARKLNLDGNIPIKGY
+489 ARKLNLNGNVPLKPY

-515 ENIQAVIDSI
+515 ANIQDIIDSI
-525 HDNEGEYSNV
+525 HNQEGDYSKV
-535 DPDLIQYIMNMR
+535 SPDLIQYMMNMR

-556 MYQNIKDFRTLVTEF
+556 MYSNIKDLRTMITEY
-571 LFTTKDKDTYYQY
+571 LFTTKDKESYYQY

-590 LLIVEDVEE
+590 ILLSEDVAE
-599 LYKDNSGSIRKT
+599 LYKDTNGNIRDT

-616 ENINPELYA
+616 ENINPELYT
-625 LLQDMIEE
+625 LLLSMIDE
-633 EDRNKGVWD
+633 EDRNKGIWD

-652 GSLSDGY
+652 GSLSDAY

-703 MGLKLIDWL
+703 MGLKLIDDL
-712 QVGDVNWPL
+712 KMGDVDWKLND
-721 GENLFNK
+721 NLFVK
-728 NNIYIDIMD
+728 NNSYIDLLD
-737 KIISG
+737 KILSQIS
-742 YNIHQNLFLKEFIF
+742 IKDTLNLRELIF
-756 RESNLYLKDKEYL
+756 PRANYWVKDREIL
-769 YDKLVGIE
+769 YDKGLSIN
-777 IGAGS
+777 IGGS
-782 SYGGVLLTD
+782 SGGLMITD
-791 SIFKGNSFNDFI
+791 NLFKGSTYNDII
-803 NSTEVSGI
+803 NN
-811 ILKDISK
+811 ISK
-818 NREHFLTDSV
+818 EISIKDNSNREHFLNDSV
-828 WITVNE
+828 TIIVNE

>member
-1 MYKGC
+1 
-6 EILLQENIQ
+6 
-15 MSNFISQLKILIT
+15 MSNFVSQVKTLIT
-28 SLVIK
+28 SLVVK

-52 KYINTIEYG
+52 RYINTIDYG

-75 EAAGLDT
+75 EAAGLDS

-88 YQDKNRIPRQLRQ
+88 YEDKSRIPRQLRQ
-101 KVVDLQKQKVIDSY
+101 KVVNLQRQKVIDSY

-126 GLPPMEDIENK
+126 GLPPMADIENK
-137 NFIYAPA
+137 NYIYVPA
-144 NEYGVPTDIPVHELD
+144 NEYGVPTNVPVHELD

-166 QATDM
+166 QATD
-171 ITQLIDAN
+171 ILDQIIDAN
-179 PSKGFL
+179 PTKGFL
-185 NYLGSNRIEIYTAR
+185 NYLGSNRISIYTAR
-199 KASNFEIL
+199 KANNFEIL

-217 IILRDFEIMYAK
+217 LIIRDFEIMYAK

-235 IGLYNSVYNTNFE
+235 IAVYNSVYATNFE

-281 LELIKYLFK
+281 LELIRYLFK

-296 IDEMDITY
+296 IEEMDISY

-340 KYYLIKSHRLD
+340 KYYLVKSHRLD
-351 SDNNPIFRYDDDGK
+351 AENKPIFRYDESGK

-395 QFDYS
+395 QYDYN

-416 LKLYETNFNN
+416 NKLYETNFNN
-426 MISKYMSLDIAYK
+426 IISKYMSLDIAYK

-455 DDQKDYKNIKVSI
+455 DDQRDYKNIKISI
-468 PKVSNNELNLFDLII
+468 PKISNNELNMFDLII
-483 FLCCVG
+483 FLCAVG
-489 ARKLNLDGNIPIKGY
+489 ARKLNLNGNVPLKPY

-515 ENIQAVIDSI
+515 ANIQDIIDSI
-525 HDNEGEYSNV
+525 HNQEGDYSKV
-535 DPDLIQYIMNMR
+535 SPDLIQYMMNMR

-556 MYQNIKDFRTLVTEF
+556 MYSNIKDLRTMITEY
-571 LFTTKDKDTYYQY
+571 LFTTKDKESYYQY

-590 LLIVEDVEE
+590 ILLSEDVAE
-599 LYKDNSGSIRKT
+599 LYKDTNGNIRDT

-616 ENINPELYA
+616 ENINPELYT
-625 LLQDMIEE
+625 LLLSMIDE
-633 EDRNKGVWD
+633 EDRNKGIWD

-652 GSLSDGY
+652 GSLSDAY

-703 MGLKLIDWL
+703 MGLKLIDDL
-712 QVGDVNWPL
+712 KMGDVDWKLND
-721 GENLFNK
+721 NLFVK
-728 NNIYIDIMD
+728 NNSYIDLLD
-737 KIISG
+737 KILSQIS
-742 YNIHQNLFLKEFIF
+742 IKDTLNLRELIF
-756 RESNLYLKDKEYL
+756 PRANYWVKDREIL
-769 YDKLVGIE
+769 YDKGLSIN
-777 IGAGS
+777 IGGS
-782 SYGGVLLTD
+782 SGGLMITD
-791 SIFKGNSFNDFI
+791 NLFKGSTYNDII
-803 NSTEVSGI
+803 NN
-811 ILKDISK
+811 ISK
-818 NREHFLTDSV
+818 EISIKDNSNREHFLNDSV
-828 WITVNE
+828 TIIVNE

>member
-1 MYKGC
+1 M
-6 EILLQENIQ
+6 LQQNIQ
-15 MSNFISQLKILIT
+15 MSNFISQVKTLIT
-28 SLVIK
+28 SLVVK

-52 KYINTIEYG
+52 RYINTIDYG

-75 EAAGLDT
+75 EAAGLDS

-88 YQDKNRIPRQLRQ
+88 YEDKSRIPRQLRQ

-126 GLPPMEDIENK
+126 GLPPMADIENK
-137 NFIYAPA
+137 NYIYVPA
-144 NEYGVPTDIPVHELD
+144 NEYGVPTNVPIHELD

-166 QATDM
+166 QATD
-171 ITQLIDAN
+171 ILDQIIDAN
-179 PSKGFL
+179 PTKGFL
-185 NYLGSNRIEIYTAR
+185 NYLGSNRISIYTAR
-199 KASNFEIL
+199 KANNFEIL

-217 IILRDFEIMYAK
+217 LIIRDFEIMYAK

-235 IGLYNSVYNTNFE
+235 IAVYNSVYATNFE

-281 LELIKYLFK
+281 LELIRYLFK

-296 IDEMDITY
+296 IEEMDISY

-340 KYYLIKSHRLD
+340 KYYLVKSHRLD
-351 SDNNPIFRYDDDGK
+351 VENKPIFRYDESGK

-395 QFDYS
+395 QYDYN

-416 LKLYETNFNN
+416 NKLYETNFNN
-426 MISKYMSLDIAYK
+426 IISKYMSLDIAYK

-455 DDQKDYKNIKVSI
+455 DDQRDYKNIKISI
-468 PKVSNNELNLFDLII
+468 PKISNNELNMFDLII
-483 FLCCVG
+483 FLCAVG
-489 ARKLNLDGNIPIKGY
+489 ARKLNLNGNVPLKPY

-515 ENIQAVIDSI
+515 ANIQDIIDSI
-525 HDNEGEYSNV
+525 HNQEGDYSKV
-535 DPDLIQYIMNMR
+535 SPDLIQYMMNMR

-556 MYQNIKDFRTLVTEF
+556 MYSNIKDLRTMITEY
-571 LFTTKDKDTYYQY
+571 LFTTKDKESYYQY

-590 LLIVEDVEE
+590 ILLSEDVAE
-599 LYKDNSGSIRKT
+599 LYKDTNGNIRDT
-611 YESLL
+611 FESLL
-616 ENINPELYA
+616 ENINPELYSIY
-625 LLQDMIEE
+625 LSMIEE
-633 EDRNKGVWD
+633 QARNEGIWD

-652 GSLSDGY
+652 GSLSDAY

-703 MGLKLIDWL
+703 MGLKLIDDLKMGNVDWKFNDTL
-712 QVGDVNWPL
+712 FGDYNT
-721 GENLFNK
+721 
-728 NNIYIDIMD
+728 YIDIMNSISSD
-737 KIISG
+737 YKIYQKLFIKEIIYQKNN
-742 YNIHQNLFLKEFIF
+742 YNI
-756 RESNLYLKDKEYL
+756 KDKEIL
-769 YDKLVGIE
+769 YDKGLSLSVGGDSGGGIS
-777 IGAGS
+777 ISDTLFNGS
-782 SYGGVLLTD
+782 SYSDIMNNISKDIVFKDRPRERLLTD
-791 SIFKGNSFNDFI
+791 SVI
-803 NSTEVSGI
+803 
-811 ILKDISK
+811 
-818 NREHFLTDSV
+818 
-828 WITVNE
+828 ITVNE

>member
-1 MYKGC
+1 M
-6 EILLQENIQ
+6 LQQNIQ
-15 MSNFISQLKILIT
+15 MSNFVSQVKTLIT
-28 SLVIK
+28 SLVVK

-52 KYINTIEYG
+52 RYINTIDYG

-75 EAAGLDT
+75 EAAGLDS

-88 YQDKNRIPRQLRQ
+88 YEDKSRIPRQLRQ
-101 KVVDLQKQKVIDSY
+101 KVVNLQKQKVIDSY

-126 GLPPMEDIENK
+126 GLPPMADIENK
-137 NFIYAPA
+137 NYIYVPA
-144 NEYGVPTDIPVHELD
+144 NEYGVPTNVPVHELD

-166 QATDM
+166 QATD
-171 ITQLIDAN
+171 ILDQIIDAN
-179 PSKGFL
+179 PTKGFL
-185 NYLGSNRIEIYTAR
+185 NYLGSNRISIYTAR
-199 KASNFEIL
+199 KANNFEIL

-217 IILRDFEIMYAK
+217 LIIRDFEIMYAK

-235 IGLYNSVYNTNFE
+235 IAVYNSVYATNFE

-281 LELIKYLFK
+281 LELIRYLFK

-296 IDEMDITY
+296 IEEMDISY

-340 KYYLIKSHRLD
+340 KYYLVKSHRLD
-351 SDNNPIFRYDDDGK
+351 AENKPIFRYDESGK

-395 QFDYS
+395 QFDYN

-416 LKLYETNFNN
+416 NKLYETNFNN
-426 MISKYMSLDIAYK
+426 IISKYMSLDIAYK

-455 DDQKDYKNIKVSI
+455 DDQRDYKNIKISI
-468 PKVSNNELNLFDLII
+468 PKISNNELNMFDLII
-483 FLCCVG
+483 FLCAVG
-489 ARKLNLDGNIPIKGY
+489 ARKLNLNGNVPLKPY

-515 ENIQAVIDSI
+515 ANIQDIIDSI
-525 HDNEGEYSNV
+525 HNQEGDYSRV
-535 DPDLIQYIMNMR
+535 SPDLIQYMMNMR

-556 MYQNIKDFRTLVTEF
+556 MYSNIKDLRTMITEY
-571 LFTTKDKDTYYQY
+571 LFTTKDKESYYQY

-590 LLIVEDVEE
+590 ILLSEDVAE
-599 LYKDNSGSIRKT
+599 LYKDTNGNIRAT

-616 ENINPELYA
+616 ENINPELYTI
-625 LLQDMIEE
+625 LLSMIDE
-633 EDRNKGVWD
+633 EDRNKGIWD

-652 GSLSDGY
+652 GSLSDAY

-703 MGLKLIDWL
+703 MGLKLIDDL
-712 QVGDVNWPL
+712 KMGDVDWKLNDT
-721 GENLFNK
+721 LFAK
-728 NNIYIDIMD
+728 NNSYIDLLD
-737 KIISG
+737 KILSQIS
-742 YNIHQNLFLKEFIF
+742 IKDTLNLRELIF
-756 RESNLYLKDKEYL
+756 PRTNYWVKDREIL
-769 YDKLVGIE
+769 YDKGLSIN
-777 IGAGS
+777 IGGS
-782 SYGGVLLTD
+782 SGGLMLTD
-791 SIFKGNSFNDFI
+791 NLFKGNTYNDII
-803 NSTEVSGI
+803 NN
-811 ILKDISK
+811 ISK
-818 NREHFLTDSV
+818 EISIKDNSNREHFLNDSV
-828 WITVNE
+828 TIIVNE